1 MVWLT
6 QMTYSSGYKS
16 ELAYAQ
22 LAITLLEVAGEVEM
36 PDSKYE
42 VNEELT
48 RRLMKLKDELASFLG
63 TYVGIDF
70 SVKYDKL
77 INRLKREK
85 LIQPDFLA
93 CYVLLIRFQPHERNR
108 PLHQHFEWI
117 TSKDGQLC
125 ACIDMIKELLSDE
138 LEESSYLL
146 AIKLS
151 EEL

>member
-1 MVWLT
+1 
-6 QMTYSSGYKS
+6 MTYSSGYKS
-16 ELAYAQ
+16 ELAYVQ
-22 LAITLLEVAGEVEM
+22 LAFTILEVAGDVEM
-36 PDSKYE
+36 TDSKYE
-42 VNEELT
+42 ANKKLT
-48 RRLMKLKDELASFLG
+48 RRLMKLKDELASFLD
-63 TYVGIDF
+63 TYADVDF
-70 SVKYDKL
+70 SIKYDRL

-93 CYVLLIRFQPHERNR
+93 CYMLLIRFQTHERNR

-125 ACIDMIKELLSDE
+125 ACIDMIKEILSDE
-138 LEESSYLL
+138 LDESSYLL

>member
-1 MVWLT
+1 
-6 QMTYSSGYKS
+6 MTYSSGYKS
-16 ELAYAQ
+16 ELAYIQ
-22 LAITLLEVAGEVEM
+22 LAYTLLDIAGEVEVS
-36 PDSKYE
+36 DSRYE
-42 VNEELT
+42 ANKKLT
-48 RRLMKLKDELASFLG
+48 RRLLKLKEELGEFLLERSR
-63 TYVGIDF
+63 YGIDF
-70 SVKYDKL
+70 SSKYDKL

-125 ACIDMIKELLSDE
+125 ACIDMIKEILSDE
-138 LEESSYLL
+138 LDESSYLL